1 LAVGQSGSPVIQNRK
16 RKANRMLQVRL
27 QAIAS
32 GEPFRVGIE
41 KIKVS
46 ELAEDFLQDYRINRR
61 KSLPDASDCVSDPLI

>member
-1 LAVGQSGSPVIQNRK
+1 
-16 RKANRMLQVRL
+16 MLQVRL